1 MKNEELKIKEE
12 AQRASVQWWILT
24 DAWWIEEET
33 QRVSM
38 KKWKT
43 NKGTIKK

>member
-12 AQRASVQWWILT
+12 AQRAYVKWWIMN
-24 DAWWIEEET
+24 DEWWIEEET

>member
-1 MKNEELKIKEE
+1 MMNYE
-12 AQRASVQWWILT
+12 
-24 DAWWIEEET
+24 WWIEEET